1 MSDRFV
7 ISHPSPDFRL
17 PPPRLIIYGQPKIGK
32 TTFGSQAPSPIF
44 IQTEDGAAG
53 VQVPKIPQTPCT
65 TWEELMTCF
74 RTVASSDHECKT
86 LVLDT
91 VDRAE
96 KLSQE
101 WVLKN
106 VFKGN
111 QEKYM
116 SYYKGPIMAG
126 EKMAEVLNALDHI
139 RSRRNMN
146 IILISHDGLQKGP
159 SMLSDDFKKLGGNV
173 SSYAWTLLRDWADHI
188 GHCTMDFRVVD
199 ATAMKAGKA
208 KRVGKQR
215 WIYFEGEPGRD
226 AGCRVG
232 YELPERIELNWS
244 TYQEAMGDRIN
255 G

>member
-1 MSDRFV
+1 VNNRFAIV
-7 ISHPSPDFRL
+7 NPSEDFRL

-32 TTFGSQAPSPIF
+32 TTFGSQAPNPLF

-53 VQVPKIPQTPCT
+53 VRVPKIPETPCT
-65 TWEELMTCF
+65 SWDELMTCL
-74 RTVASSDHECKT
+74 RTVLTEEHDRKT

-96 KLSQE
+96 RLSQE
-101 WVLKN
+101 YILKS
-106 VFKGN
+106 VFKGD

-116 SYYKGPIMAG
+116 AYYKGPIMAG
-126 EKMAEVLNALDHI
+126 EKMAELLNALDHI
-139 RSRRNMN
+139 RNRRKMN
-146 IILISHDGLQKGP
+146 IVLISHDGLQKGP
-159 SMLSDDFKKLGGNV
+159 STLGDDFKKLGGNV
-173 SSYAWTLLRDWADHI
+173 SGYAWTRMRDWADQI

-226 AGCRVG
+226 AGCRAG
-232 YELPERIELNWS
+232 YEVPARIELSWS
-244 TYQEAMGDRIN
+244 KYQEAMGDRIN